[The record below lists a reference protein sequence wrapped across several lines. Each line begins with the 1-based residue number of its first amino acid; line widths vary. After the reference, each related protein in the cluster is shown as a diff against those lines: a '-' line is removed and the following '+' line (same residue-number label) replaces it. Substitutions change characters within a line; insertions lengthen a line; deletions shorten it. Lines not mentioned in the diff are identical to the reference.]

1 MNEADKMTVEQAIR
15 LLDPA
20 TAYDAAMEIIES
32 VGLER
37 GYAAMKAKYDE
48 AARKACEALRESE
61 DRQESKALRERY
73 GEYVMFRSPFGLHCG
88 GGGSTGVPMQH
99 GGGGKGTCMIPLV
112 YEEL

>member
-1 MNEADKMTVEQAIR
+1 MNEADKMTVEEAVR

-37 GYAAMKAKYDE
+37 GYAIMRAKYDE
-48 AARKACEALRESE
+48 AVRKACEALRESAG
-61 DRQESKALRERY
+61 RQESKALRERY
-73 GEYVMFRSPFGLHCG
+73 GEYVRVGSPFGLHCG
-88 GGGSTGVPMQH
+88 GGG
-99 GGGGKGTCMIPLV
+99 GTCRIPLV